1 MGARQLVT
9 GCAQR
14 LANDPFRDARNSR
27 RLGAHGVQPLAT
39 RPQERAVG
47 TLDHTSPRIQN
58 HRLVGTERL
67 RRGAQGGESFEIGA
81 LDGGYAPRVV
91 GRRRQ
96 HRAGRER
103 RARAHEQPGI
113 APFAQF
119 DAGKQGG
126 ARMRVAARRDR
137 RARVG
142 HERLEV
148 DRCTACR
155 AHLGPAIA
163 QRRGAAQKPG
173 EVMLDTA
180 GTTADDAK
188 RVGDENLAD
197 RRVAPAELGE
207 RRIGAGRVGSPAQRD
222 TGWRGRDAHTLQRM
236 AARGGRLRVQRIALG
251 PLGELEALAA
261 RVHAEPHAFA
271 LGGDARGSVTRND
284 WGLAWLDSGRAA
296 TAGRSVLAVGRAV
309 ELRRGSVL
317 IDARAAL
324 DAMRARTD
332 EQLPSPLGLIGWFGY
347 ELRDETMGAPVPSV
361 PDAHRASWMLVDS
374 ALVVDHATGL
384 AELVAVGK
392 DDDVADW
399 VARMR
404 AAIDA
409 VEPAAGDDARDER
422 RGATAEA
429 AEPARTART
438 AGMVRWRDTDEHYA
452 ELVRQCLAA
461 IREGDA
467 YQLCLTTQATVET
480 VDDPVTLYRR
490 VRASSPAH
498 HGALITLGGVSLV
511 SASPETFLTVR
522 DGVVTTR
529 PIKGT
534 RRRDPDSERDAAL
547 ARELAADEKERAENL
562 MIVDLMRNDLQRVCA
577 IGSVTVTGLHE
588 VESYRHVHQLVST
601 VSGRLR
607 PGLDVLDAVEAT
619 FPAGSM
625 TGAPKRRAVELLSA
639 FEAAPRGIYSGAFG
653 MLGASGDA
661 DLAMVIR
668 SIVVADGVA
677 TVGAGG
683 GITALSVPERE
694 VAEMH
699 VKAAALL
706 AALGVDE
713 AARGADA
720 PASRVI

>member
-1 MGARQLVT
+1 
-9 GCAQR
+9 
-14 LANDPFRDARNSR
+14 
-27 RLGAHGVQPLAT
+27 
-39 RPQERAVG
+39 
-47 TLDHTSPRIQN
+47 
-58 HRLVGTERL
+58 
-67 RRGAQGGESFEIGA
+67 
-81 LDGGYAPRVV
+81 
-91 GRRRQ
+91 
-96 HRAGRER
+96 
-103 RARAHEQPGI
+103 
-113 APFAQF
+113 
-119 DAGKQGG
+119 
-126 ARMRVAARRDR
+126 
-137 RARVG
+137 
-142 HERLEV
+142 
-148 DRCTACR
+148 
-155 AHLGPAIA
+155 
-163 QRRGAAQKPG
+163 
-173 EVMLDTA
+173 
-180 GTTADDAK
+180 
-188 RVGDENLAD
+188 
-197 RRVAPAELGE
+197 
-207 RRIGAGRVGSPAQRD
+207 
-222 TGWRGRDAHTLQRM
+222 M

-271 LGGDARGSVTRND
+271 LSADARGSATRID
-284 WGLAWLDSGRAA
+284 WGVAWLDSGRAA

-324 DAMRARTD
+324 DALRARTD

-384 AELVAVGK
+384 AELVAVGE

-409 VEPAAGDDARDER
+409 VELAAGDDARDER

-429 AEPARTART
+429 AEPARTAGT
-438 AGMVRWRDTDEHYA
+438 AGLARWRDTDAHYA

-461 IREGDA
+461 IRDGDA

-480 VDDPVTLYRR
+480 SDDPVTLYRR

-607 PGLDVLDAVEAT
+607 PGLDALDAVEAT

-625 TGAPKRRAVELLSA
+625 T
-639 FEAAPRGIYSGAFG
+639 
-653 MLGASGDA
+653 
-661 DLAMVIR
+661 
-668 SIVVADGVA
+668 
-677 TVGAGG
+677 
-683 GITALSVPERE
+683 
-694 VAEMH
+694 
-699 VKAAALL
+699 
-706 AALGVDE
+706 
-713 AARGADA
+713 
-720 PASRVI
+720 